1 MVLRD
6 QHPQITKA
14 QLGDPGRNISYRVQI
29 RCRRMGEDNGKDQ
42 LVHIS
47 NYIEK
52 MRDHIRA
59 TARKPTQQEL
69 ERLKILT
76 SNP

>member
-1 MVLRD
+1 
-6 QHPQITKA
+6 
-14 QLGDPGRNISYRVQI
+14 
-29 RCRRMGEDNGKDQ
+29 MGEDNGKDQ